1 MMENKKINVDELI
14 DSLFSMKNDCPDL
27 LDEMLLDEG
36 YDPIQ
41 LEKEGVSK
49 IKGLLFREHVKLN
62 KLRHESLYSK
72 AINIFE
78 SAKADTKDMI
88 LSLLMERAPKLQFR
102 NLEKL
107 EEEDLRQ
114 ILNESDILDLMDKI
128 EKEEK

>member
-1 MMENKKINVDELI
+1 MENKKINVDELI

-72 AINIFE
+72 
-78 SAKADTKDMI
+78 
-88 LSLLMERAPKLQFR
+88 
-102 NLEKL
+102 
-107 EEEDLRQ
+107 
-114 ILNESDILDLMDKI
+114 
-128 EKEEK
+128 